1 LTGPAQH
8 ADGQVAQGRHDL
20 RGGPGAELGGDLGEG
35 DVPHVV
41 QPVLDA
47 PVRPCAWSRVRSTA
61 SVCSPQL
68 KHDRPATELLMLTS
82 SQDDQHLLAA
92 IFAGA
97 LAYLPKT
104 AGVDQVVTRSA
115 PPPAA
120 VRRRG

>member
-1 LTGPAQH
+1 
-8 ADGQVAQGRHDL
+8 
-20 RGGPGAELGGDLGEG
+20 
-35 DVPHVV
+35 
-41 QPVLDA
+41 
-47 PVRPCAWSRVRSTA
+47 
-61 SVCSPQL
+61 
-68 KHDRPATELLMLTS
+68 MLTS

-120 VRRRG
+120 VRWRG